1 MSHKGEFSM
10 LPELVTPLCYPET
23 QLFHWVLCV
32 PQDMPGVWN
41 NPSNRAVLRQAGSR
55 CWWEHSPKHGIAP
68 GLQCSQAVQSGAT
81 EEGAE
86 DKATCNTGRR
96 SGDIADGNTG
106 SRSSQKGSQQTLLN
120 TDNTVQA
127 RMGSVLNQAGCLSP
141 LRLARVAEICYCPQG
156 PARLEHRHNRSQHP
170 LKCVSQDLIIKQ
182 HANPCHTHQVST
194 PVPLCASTLL
204 LWSILLQ
211 QQKIARTEGYAQ
223 FLAVIDF

>member
-1 MSHKGEFSM
+1 MCHRTCQESEIIPAIGQSCGRQG
-10 LPELVTPLCYPET
+10 PGADGNTVPST
-23 QLFHWVLCV
+23 VL
-32 PQDMPGVWN
+32 
-41 NPSNRAVLRQAGSR
+41 
-55 CWWEHSPKHGIAP
+55 
-68 GLQCSQAVQSGAT
+68 LQVCSATRPCSQVLLRRELRT
-81 EEGAE
+81 RLPV
-86 DKATCNTGRR
+86 TGPR

-120 TDNTVQA
+120 RDNTVQA

-211 QQKIARTEGYAQ
+211 QQRIARTEGYAQ